1 MDPYK
6 VLGINNKCEPD
17 EIKKAYYKLA
27 RKYHPDRNNGDP
39 ECENKFKEINEAY
52 FRLTNGYSGNSYF
65 DKDSNIDVD
74 SIFAKFKGMDFTK
87 ISQKLFNEARTFQ
100 RFFNE
105 RHPDPNGCE
114 NQKETMD
121 DIVINAKVDIR
132 DIYYNLEKSFT
143 INRKVKC
150 RDCMGLG
157 TITNNISC
165 SECNGERYI
174 DQKINLKIQPA
185 KNHHIFFKK
194 GDEHIS
200 KYTGNVVVNVLKR
213 VSENFILITD
223 KERHTVEP
231 LFIDFIDNYNI
242 LILISK
248 AYINYNDYFS
258 IKVLDQQEK
267 KIIAPK
273 DSNERI
279 NIESLGLINPFKYI
293 RGDLFIQLI

>member
-6 VLGINNKCEPD
+6 VLEIDKKSTPN
-17 EIKKAYYKLA
+17 EIKKAYHRLA
-27 RKYHPDRNNGDP
+27 RKYHPDRNKGDIN
-39 ECENKFKEINEAY
+39 CENKFKEINEAY
-52 FRLTNGYSGNSYF
+52 FKITSGNGNFSSS
-65 DKDSNIDVD
+65 DSNIDID
-74 SIFAKFKGMDFTK
+74 SIFNKFKGMDFTK

-105 RHPDPNGCE
+105 KHPDPNGCE

-121 DIVINAKVDIR
+121 DIVINARVDIR

-150 RDCMGLG
+150 KDCMGLG

-174 DQKINLKIQPA
+174 DQKINLKIHPA

-213 VSENFILITD
+213 PNEHFIRLTD
-223 KERHTVEP
+223 KNGQTVKP
-231 LFIDFIDNYNI
+231 LFVDFIDNYNV
-242 LILISK
+242 LVLISK
-248 AYINYNDYFS
+248 DSICYNDYFT
-258 IKVLDQQEK
+258 IKILDQQEK
-267 KIIAPK
+267 KTMAPR
-273 DSNERI
+273 DSSERVK
-279 NIESLGLINPFKYI
+279 IESLGLINPFKYM